1 MTAIDFPNN
10 PEIGEQYIVDSRAWV
25 WTGITWDARVSEFY
39 GNLDGGK
46 ANSVYGGISPI
57 VGGSAVLV

>member
-1 MTAIDFPNN
+1 MSLVSQISALATRIATEINAVRQEI
-10 PEIGEQYIVDSRAWV
+10 PE
-25 WTGITWDARVSEFY
+25 VS

-57 VGGSAVLV
+57 VGGNASN